1 MQLRVAAA
9 KLSNGDLVGQFADQ
23 VMVELE
29 GFVVDRVRIWEHVII
44 IDAYYTCPMTAGSN
58 TITGNI
64 TASDDVETV
73 SIQLIAEGVA
83 EPDYEAFGR
92 ESYSISGIPNGRYT
106 LVVSKKNHVSRS
118 YTVALSGGKL
128 NLDVKLNLIGD
139 VTGDGRV
146 NVGDVSKLYAHIRNT
161 APISDEYQ
169 LLCGNVNGGSVNVG
183 DVSAV
188 YAHIK
193 GTKKLY

>member
-1 MQLRVAAA
+1 
-9 KLSNGDLVGQFADQ
+9 
-23 VMVELE
+23 MVELE

-44 IDAYYTCPMTAGSN
+44 IDAYYTCPMTTDGN
-58 TITGNI
+58 TITGSI
-64 TASDDVETV
+64 TATDDVETV
-73 SIQLIAEGVA
+73 SIQLIAEGGT

-92 ESYSISGIPNGRYT
+92 ESYSVSGIPNGRYT

-146 NVGDVSKLYAHIRNT
+146 NVGDVSKLYAHIRGSAQLT
-161 APISDEYQ
+161 DEYQ
-169 LLCGNVNGGSVNVG
+169 LLCANVNGGSLNVG
-183 DVSAV
+183 DVSAI
-188 YAHIK
+188 YSHIK
-193 GTKKLY
+193 GTRKLF